1 MKEHGHPI
9 STGSA
14 GADSPSRNPKPKGVR
29 KKRHVRRTVGI
40 ILLVIVALLGV
51 ARLLLPS
58 ELRKYVNRTLD
69 RNQLY
74 EGRIGD
80 VQVHLLRGAY
90 SIHDVKISQRT
101 GNVPVPLLAA
111 KVVDF
116 SIQWNALIHGKI
128 VGQFTMQE
136 PELNFVASSDQ
147 NEAQTGAGAP
157 WLQVIRDLFPFKINS
172 AIIQEGSVHFRAF
185 KSDKPVDVYLSHLNA
200 TIDNLSN
207 IRDETNPL
215 VTKVQASA
223 VAMDQARLDYKM
235 TLDPFSYRPTFHM
248 AVRLLGLDVTKLND
262 LALTYGKFDFKR
274 GWFDLVIET
283 DSKEG
288 EITGYVKPLFRNLK
302 IFSLKEDISEDN
314 VLQFFWQALMGGLTT
329 VLKNFPRDQFG
340 TLIPFTADA
349 SGSTST
355 DILATIGNILRNAF
369 VRAYL
374 PRLETTEAETDG
386 LNFEAPSFTEQLTST
401 GNQTQ

>member
-1 MKEHGHPI
+1 MKENDHPGP
-9 STGSA
+9 TANA
-14 GADSPSRNPKPKGVR
+14 GPESPSRMPRPVR
-29 KKRHVRRTVGI
+29 KKRHVWRTMGI
-40 ILLVIVALLGV
+40 IVLVIAVVLGV

-74 EGRIGD
+74 EGRIGNIE
-80 VQVHLLRGAY
+80 VHLLRGAY

-111 KVVDF
+111 RTVDF
-116 SIQWNALIHGKI
+116 SVQWNALLHGKI

-172 AIIQEGSVHFRAF
+172 AIIREGSVHFRAF
-185 KSDKPVDVYLSHLNA
+185 KSDKPADVYLSHLNA
-200 TIDNLSN
+200 TVDNLSN

-235 TLDPFSYRPTFHM
+235 T
-248 AVRLLGLDVTKLND
+248 
-262 LALTYGKFDFKR
+262 
-274 GWFDLVIET
+274 
-283 DSKEG
+283 
-288 EITGYVKPLFRNLK
+288 
-302 IFSLKEDISEDN
+302 
-314 VLQFFWQALMGGLTT
+314 
-329 VLKNFPRDQFG
+329 
-340 TLIPFTADA
+340 
-349 SGSTST
+349 
-355 DILATIGNILRNAF
+355 
-369 VRAYL
+369 
-374 PRLETTEAETDG
+374 
-386 LNFEAPSFTEQLTST
+386 
-401 GNQTQ
+401 